1 MKDYVAYHNNCSV
14 KDVQI
19 LSILEKLGQCKYK
32 LCVNGLLMDY
42 QRTGNVFHR
51 KGEKYNGES
60 FGGN

>member
-19 LSILEKLGQCKYK
+19 LSILEKLGQGKYK

-51 KGEKYNGES
+51 KGVKYNGES